1 MTGYN
6 DKCHSDF
13 LFVTIEYCDRYA
25 KKENI
30 TSTLSDDS
38 EEEISDDED
47 VSDDQSLS
55 SEDDVAGNA
64 DP

>member
-30 TSTLSDDS
+30 TSTLTDESD
-38 EEEISDDED
+38 EEISDED
-47 VSDDQSLS
+47 VSDGRSLS